1 MNKWPSDKIERKSTN
16 KLIPYARNSRT
27 HSEEQ
32 IGQIAASIKEWG
44 FTTPILVDEDN
55 EIIAGHG
62 RLLAAQKLDIKEVPV
77 MVAEGWTEAQKKAY
91 VIADNQLALNAGWDN
106 EMLKIELKEL
116 EDLNFSL
123 PLIGFNIKELTNIFD
138 EIGLTNLPVEQ
149 EYKETFEVAVE
160 CNGEVEQ
167 EKVYNELISGGY
179 SCRILTM

>member
-1 MNKWPSDKIERKSTN
+1 MNKWPSDKIERKPTH

-77 MVAEGWTEAQKKAY
+77 M
-91 VIADNQLALNAGWDN
+91 IA
-106 EMLKIELKEL
+106 
-116 EDLNFSL
+116 
-123 PLIGFNIKELTNIFD
+123 
-138 EIGLTNLPVEQ
+138 EIGQRHKRKHTLLLTIN
-149 EYKETFEVAVE
+149 
-160 CNGEVEQ
+160 
-167 EKVYNELISGGY
+167 
-179 SCRILTM
+179 